1 MAAVTSHVPQEYL
14 KKSMA
19 TTSVQN
25 IQNILWLTSLKDY
38 ATSLNAPNL
47 MNSLQLEI
55 FTRGV
60 STNVVAMVA
69 VHDKTSLKFTI
80 MLHT

>member
-19 TTSVQN
+19 TTSV
-25 IQNILWLTSLKDY
+25 QNILWLTSLKDY